1 MSSKQ
6 SASGDVSLRAYAR
19 HRGVALSAVQKAI
32 TSGRIKKTVNG
43 KINIAAADKA
53 WAANTDLAKRPPD
66 APAFDDP
73 DLSDPDDDIDDI
85 DDSDAPVTS
94 EYQKHRA
101 NREEIRVKKEQL
113 ELDMLMGNTI
123 DLADA
128 QRIIFTAM
136 RTIRDAIMNV
146 PARNKDLLAAE
157 KDPAR
162 IEALLESELAAALQS
177 IDVKSALKE
186 QPNEEETEDGS
197 H

>member
-6 SASGDVSLRAYAR
+6 SVSGEVSLRAYAR

-32 TSGRIKKTVNG
+32 TSGRIKKTANG

-66 APAFDDP
+66 AAPIDLL
-73 DLSDPDDDIDDI
+73 DLSDPDDDI

-94 EYQKHRA
+94 EYQRHRA

-113 ELDMLMGNTI
+113 ELDMLLGNTI

-157 KDPAR
+157 KNPAR

-186 QPNEEETEDGS
+186 QQTEEEMEDGS

>member
-6 SASGDVSLRAYAR
+6 TASGDVSLRAYAR

-32 TSGRIKKTVNG
+32 TTGRIKKTANG
-43 KINIAAADKA
+43 KINIAAADRA
-53 WAANTDLAKRPPD
+53 WAANTDVAKRPPD
-66 APAFDDP
+66 APAFGQP
-73 DLSDPDDDIDDI
+73 DLEDPDDDIDDG
-85 DDSDAPVTS
+85 DAPVTS

-113 ELDMLMGNTI
+113 ELDMLMGNII
-123 DLADA
+123 DLAEA

-136 RTIRDAIMNV
+136 RTIRDAVMNV

-162 IEALLESELAAALQS
+162 IEALLESELASALQS

-186 QPNEEETEDGS
+186 QQTEEETEDGS

>member
-6 SASGDVSLRAYAR
+6 SASGEVSLRAYAR

-32 TSGRIKKTVNG
+32 TSGRIKKTAGG
-43 KINIAAADKA
+43 KINIVAADLA

-66 APAFDDP
+66 AAAFDLP
-73 DLSDPDDDIDDI
+73 DLSDPDDDI